1 MGAVSTLGTT
11 GDLSVHR
18 AFCTFVGIKLRPAL
32 RGPGLQHYLVPVD
45 GSEATHEALVL
56 AESLLAPGDRL
67 SLLYVRN
74 PAEQPAL
81 IVPLRW
87 TTVKARYENRGMV
100 VFVVDVARG
109 ESKTSC
115 LLHSVDVRPNFVV
128 VGIGFELRL
137 RNAADAECHYPSSK
151 ASAAST
157 PFTPSLPPQNKGVLR
172 SSRKGPP
179 VSHPWTRALASLAKM
194 VY

>member
-1 MGAVSTLGTT
+1 MS
-11 GDLSVHR
+11 
-18 AFCTFVGIKLRPAL
+18 
-32 RGPGLQHYLVPVD
+32 
-45 GSEATHEALVL
+45 
-56 AESLLAPGDRL
+56 GDRL

-115 LLHSVDVRPNFVV
+115 LLHSVDVLRPNFVV

-137 RNAADAECHYPSSK
+137 RNAADADHHYRVIEGFGCKHAFHTIIAPLK
-151 ASAAST
+151 TKEFYAAREKDHQFPILGQGHS
-157 PFTPSLPPQNKGVLR
+157 Q
-172 SSRKGPP
+172 
-179 VSHPWTRALASLAKM
+179 SLAKM